1 MKKKR
6 NYNWIRLF
14 NIGLLQM
21 LLWGILITSI
31 RFSHAC
37 LDDKVLWMLICLMG
51 LNYSYFKWCEL
62 SDKKPTLKTRKE
74 KVR

>member
-1 MKKKR
+1 MKKKK
-6 NYNWIRLF
+6 YNWIGLF

-37 LDDKVLWMLICLMG
+37 SEDKVLWILICLIG
-51 LNYSYFKWCEL
+51 FNYSYFKWYEL
-62 SDKKPTLKTRKE
+62 SNKIGAYLTSKE
-74 KVR
+74 NK